1 MSLGSVFNLITNVG
15 SADKLLYANEY
26 LKTRI
31 NAFIKNK
38 DPTFTENELLTQPND
53 DCYLNV
59 RNAIL
64 PSLNE
69 IEKSHTTFING
80 SYKPAILLTSEYFRV
95 GNTRPDFDS
104 QLTFQLPQIG
114 QFTTDTVLHIR
125 LSGLSAIDPRD
136 RVRYTAMLGHKLI
149 KHVQLTVNNGNVVDE
164 FGTDDFNA
172 HYQFD
177 VAPEHKS
184 GYLRNIGQETPTQ
197 GFMTSDPAVDMHR
210 EYRAIGNGNQTLK
223 QMHGTIDLY
232 IPLLFWFK
240 NTKTALPSI
249 PWGQLQVQVFL
260 SKVTDIVGF
269 ANNGGGGAYNEP
281 IIEFCDLYANQ
292 LFMMPEIFSLYAKKF
307 VFNLIRVHRHHKE
320 SIKVDQNNNYEVLL
334 KNLKWPT
341 EQLYF
346 SFRPRDN
353 LKLSQYWH
361 KNVKLTEK
369 VYKVPVVAKDPLT
382 IIAGNFAAVTTNSAV
397 LTSLELLSSISNTY
411 NNYDLVLTSGT
422 GYLQDVQQNH
432 YFVQHYDGP
441 SNTVTIIGTWNGEIP
456 DSRTTYEISNAQL
469 AINLVTYYQEEPI
482 VKSISLAANGVEIYK
497 PQQELFYN
505 SYLSSKYKGT
515 NTPDM
520 GSYMMSFCIT
530 PNAHTPSGSINVS
543 LCREFYLR
551 FTSSVIADNYA
562 VDLIVLAKAINF
574 LLVDEG
580 SLSLRYN
587 L

>member
-15 SADKLLYANEY
+15 SADKLLYATEY

-31 NAFIKNK
+31 NNFIKTK
-38 DPTFTENELLTQPND
+38 DSTFTTNELLTQPND

-59 RNAIL
+59 HNSIL

-69 IEKSHTTFING
+69 IDKSHSTFVNG

-125 LSGLSAIDPRD
+125 LSGLSAVDTRD
-136 RVRYTAMLGHKLI
+136 RVRYTALLGHKLV

-172 HYQFD
+172 HLQFEVD
-177 VAPEHKS
+177 ANHKA
-184 GYLRNIGQETPTQ
+184 GYLRNIGQELPQ
-197 GFMTSDPAVDMHR
+197 HGFITSDPVVDMHC

-223 QMHGTIDLY
+223 QSHNTIDLY
-232 IPLLFWFK
+232 VPLLFWFK

-249 PWGQLQVQVFL
+249 PWGQLQIQVFL

-269 ANNGGGGAYNEP
+269 ADNGGGGAYNEP
-281 IIEFCDLYANQ
+281 VIEFCDLYVNQ
-292 LFMMPEIFSLYAKKF
+292 LFTLPEIFNLYTKKF
-307 VFNLIRVHRHHKE
+307 VFNIIRVHRHHKE
-320 SIKVDQNNNYEVLL
+320 LIKVDQNNNYEILL

-346 SFRPRDN
+346 SFRPREN

-361 KNVKLTEK
+361 KNVKLVEHY
-369 VYKVPVVAKDPLT
+369 YKVPVVAKDPT
-382 IIAGNFAAVTTNSAV
+382 SVISGNFTAVTNNSAILV
-397 LTSLELLSSISNTY
+397 TNVLLSNISKTY
-411 NNYDLVLTSGT
+411 NNYDIRITSGA
-422 GYLQDVQQNH
+422 GYVTDITQNQYIVQS
-432 YFVQHYDGP
+432 YDGP
-441 SNTVTIIGTWNGEIP
+441 TNTIIIRGVWHNALP
-456 DSRTTYEISNAQL
+456 DTSTTFELSNAQL
-469 AINLVTYYQEEPI
+469 AINVVTYYEEQPI
-482 VKSISLAANGVEIYK
+482 VKSISLAANGIEIYK
-497 PQQELFYN
+497 PQHELFYN
-505 SYLSSKYKGT
+505 SYLTSKYAGI

-520 GSYMMSFCIT
+520 GSYMMNFCIN
-530 PNAHTPSGSINVS
+530 PNTHAPSGSVNVS

-551 FTSSVIADNYA
+551 FTSSIITDNYA